1 MTRTKK
7 RPGGHRGAQREL
19 AVRSRN
25 TGTNTDICN
34 CNHRR
39 GECCQAC
46 CPGAMA
52 GKVAVELTS
61 ILDLLRTGRTSDGIA
76 LLDDLR
82 DELAESFFASH
93 PGAGE
98 AA

>member
-1 MTRTKK
+1 MTWKK
-7 RPGGHRGAQREL
+7 LRPVSAGRQEKTMNTREL
-19 AVRSRN
+19 S
-25 TGTNTDICN
+25 TNTDIYN
-34 CNHRR
+34 CDHRR
-39 GECCQAC
+39 GECCVHC
-46 CPGAMA
+46 CAGAMA
-52 GKVAVELTS
+52 DKVAVELTK
-61 ILDLLRTGRTSDGIA
+61 ILKLLRTGRTSDGIA